1 MPIETKRFDVAEYLN
16 TEGRAAAYL
25 AEAFAEGDP
34 AFIAKALGDVARAGN
49 ITEIARKMGVS
60 RETVYQALS
69 AEGNPKLSTLL
80 GAAKALGFKLSIV
93 PDVPAVETATV
104 RPKRVTAV
112 KRATGQTKRVA
123 GRKLAVAT

>member
-1 MPIETKRFDVAEYLN
+1 MPIETKPFDVAEYLN

-34 AFIAKALGDVARAGN
+34 AFIAKALGDVARARN
-49 ITEIARKMGVS
+49 ITDIARKMGVS

-93 PDVPAVETATV
+93 PDTPAAEMAPA
-104 RPKRVTAV
+104 RPK
-112 KRATGQTKRVA
+112 KSATRGKKLVA
-123 GRKLAVAT
+123 AS